1 MPLDPNALAAAFV
14 ATPFIDD
21 APIFGDGRG
30 FIPLTQGAYFVK
42 FVAVAG
48 FTYTVGENEIPGNL
62 VVLGPN
68 GQPISPGFTPITD
81 QTVEFTP
88 QTTGLYLIVI
98 VPHPQTVVAGQEVAV
113 LITAGELGLTDP
125 TIGGGLNFG
134 PTFDPFNSLA
144 GQVITGQLG
153 GINPPPGTFQ
163 YVLHPPDGNA
173 NGLAT
178 AAPATT
184 APIPAPTSIGPA
196 PPLTG
201 NTMPLSPTPPPQSLA
216 LTPLETANG
225 GKPITW
231 VGSTDA
237 PGMPGDPTQITIAP
251 ALSNYP
257 TDANVE
263 VEFSHPLTQQDFS
276 LLIAAAHIWEVAAN
290 VHFNFSQDAPVGTP
304 NTQQPDIRV
313 GLGDIQ
319 SALDDPTM
327 TFVGDTHFRWDANN
341 KFMPDN
347 LVTIEDPEENP
358 VTSLK
363 DGDFQYNGTTATM
376 FQSMIHELGHA
387 LGLAHNP
394 NDPNSIMNPLL
405 SSKNALPDDN
415 DVAAIQSLYGAP
427 TKGPV
432 FGSQAELDFLH
443 GLVQGAGMVA

>member
-1 MPLDPNALAAAFV
+1 
-14 ATPFIDD
+14 
-21 APIFGDGRG
+21 
-30 FIPLTQGAYFVK
+30 
-42 FVAVAG
+42 
-48 FTYTVGENEIPGNL
+48 

-68 GQPISPGFTPITD
+68 GQPISPGFAPVTD
-81 QTVEFTP
+81 QTIEFTP

-98 VPHPQTVVAGQEVAV
+98 VPHPQTVVAGQEVTV
-113 LITAGELGLTDP
+113 LITAGQLGLTDP
-125 TIGGGLNFG
+125 NIGGGINTG
-134 PTFDPFNSLA
+134 PTFNPFDSLA
-144 GQVITGQLG
+144 GQVINGQLG
-153 GINPPPGTFQ
+153 GINPPPGTVQ

-173 NGLAT
+173 MGLAT
-178 AAPATT
+178 AAPAT
-184 APIPAPTSIGPA
+184 APNPTTGVPPATMIAPA
-196 PPLTG
+196 PPATTG
-201 NTMPLSPTPPPQSLA
+201 PTQVTSTAP
-216 LTPLETANG
+216 TPLETANG

-237 PGMPGDPTQITIAP
+237 PGRPGDPTQITISP

-263 VEFSHPLTQQDFS
+263 VQFSQPLTQQDFS
-276 LLIAAAHIWEVAAN
+276 LLIAATHIWEVAAN
-290 VHFNFSQDAPVGTP
+290 VHFNFAQDGPIGTP
-304 NTQQPDIRV
+304 STQQSDIRV

-347 LVTIEDPEENP
+347 LVTIEDPAENP

-443 GLVQGAGMVA
+443 GLVQGAGMLS